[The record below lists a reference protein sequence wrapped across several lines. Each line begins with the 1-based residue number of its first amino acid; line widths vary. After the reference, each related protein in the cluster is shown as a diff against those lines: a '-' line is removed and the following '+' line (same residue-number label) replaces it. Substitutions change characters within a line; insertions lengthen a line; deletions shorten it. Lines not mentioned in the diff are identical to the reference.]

1 MTLAAPDDLETQE
14 EDTAGTV
21 RIGPVR
27 NPDACVL
34 ACSDCAC
41 RRRLDEHRALCAND
55 EHELPVP
62 VNTTASNDASK

>member
-1 MTLAAPDDLETQE
+1 MTLAAPDDLETPE
-14 EDTAGTV
+14 EDTVGAV
-21 RIGPVR
+21 QIGPVR

-55 EHELPVP
+55 EHGLPVP
-62 VNTTASNDASK
+62 VSVSAPDSSSK